1 MDSGVDS
8 AFESSD
14 DGVLDSFQF
23 APVGYSTVVNAVL
36 NSLDLLAGKEELA
49 SCPDDMPGMKWLRR
63 PLKYER
69 SLRFFHPRDFDP
81 CFYLDLVI
89 LSDCPEVA
97 GIFRAGGMLGMDV
110 VSRRRVRSD
119 GIEVGL

>member
-23 APVGYSTVVNAVL
+23 APVGYRTVVNAVL

-49 SCPDDMPGMKWLRR
+49 SGPDDMSGPKWL
-63 PLKYER
+63 
-69 SLRFFHPRDFDP
+69 
-81 CFYLDLVI
+81 
-89 LSDCPEVA
+89 
-97 GIFRAGGMLGMDV
+97 
-110 VSRRRVRSD
+110 
-119 GIEVGL
+119 